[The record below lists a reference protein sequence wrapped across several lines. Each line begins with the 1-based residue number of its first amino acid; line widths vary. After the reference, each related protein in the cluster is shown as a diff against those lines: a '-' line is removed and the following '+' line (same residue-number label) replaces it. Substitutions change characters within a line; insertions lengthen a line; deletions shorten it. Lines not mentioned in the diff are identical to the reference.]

1 MQLHLVDINSI
12 NISSSGSN
20 QKRKDIFVHKTM
32 LSAVL
37 PVRQHCGKHLTHRI
51 FNNFTTTRHMSTMIP
66 SWATYD
72 PYSAG
77 SKGKEIYAVP
87 NLVDG
92 QWSHDSSKQTMSII
106 DPLDKDKGPIFTIC
120 DTQEDEIQPFID
132 SLRKVPKSGLH
143 NPLKKPERYL
153 QYGDISRKVRQH
165 NSFLLLT
172 KIRQNESSHTFF
184 F

>member
-1 MQLHLVDINSI
+1 
-12 NISSSGSN
+12 
-20 QKRKDIFVHKTM
+20 
-32 LSAVL
+32 
-37 PVRQHCGKHLTHRI
+37 
-51 FNNFTTTRHMSTMIP
+51 MIP